1 MTDHQI
7 FSQKSSFQDASP
19 AWCSLSLRSTPA
31 HTNWMCIVVCVLF
44 SSISLQVM
52 TRQAFADQPTET
64 EIVASP
70 VTGSIWFDDDAGELI
85 PVEVSDQQTDTDNRD
100 SRWTGVSRN
109 KAKPAPAAPA
119 AGANGGFTIARL
131 IGWLMLAGLLVGIVS
146 LLAWVFAN
154 SDFDFTPGNVEQ
166 SLLTGEQ
173 LDRQTRQR
181 MEHLPEA
188 LRDTSVN
195 PRAQAERLM
204 ESGQYN
210 EAVIYLY
217 GHQLLLLDRV
227 HWLRLARG
235 KTNSRYVRET
245 KRSQPD
251 AGNQLQQTVSAFER
265 AYFGRHEISKDEFQ
279 RLWQTNAVLEQ
290 EIQAADSV
298 RKPGAA

>member
-1 MTDHQI
+1 MIDRRISRNQSLPT
-7 FSQKSSFQDASP
+7 ASP
-19 AWCSLSLRSTPA
+19 SWHSIHQRSTPA
-31 HTNWMCIVVCVLF
+31 QTNWMCIVACVVF
-44 SSISLQVM
+44 SSISLQPL
-52 TRQAFADQPTET
+52 THQTFAAQPAAAES
-64 EIVASP
+64 VDSP
-70 VTGSIWFDDDAGELI
+70 VSGSIWFDEDARELI
-85 PVEVSDQQTDTDNRD
+85 PVEVSDQQTDTDNRN
-100 SRWTGVSRN
+100 SRWTGVSTN
-109 KAKPAPAAPA
+109 KAKATPAAPA
-119 AGANGGFTIARL
+119 TTPTTGLTIARL
-131 IGWLMLAGLLVGIVS
+131 FGWLMLAALLIGLVS
-146 LLAWVFAN
+146 LLAWVFSN

-204 ESGQYN
+204 QAGQYN

-251 AGNQLQQTVSAFER
+251 AGNRLQQTVSAFER
-265 AYFGRHEISKDEFQ
+265 AYFGRHEISQAEFQ
-279 RLWQTNAVLEQ
+279 RLWETNAVLEQ
-290 EIQAADSV
+290 SIQAADSV
-298 RKPGAA
+298 RKTGAA

>member
-1 MTDHQI
+1 MTDRRISRNQ
-7 FSQKSSFQDASP
+7 SLPNASP
-19 AWCSLSLRSTPA
+19 ILHSIRLLSTPA
-31 HTNWMCIVVCVLF
+31 QTNWMCIVACVVF
-44 SSISLQVM
+44 SSISLQPL
-52 TRQAFADQPTET
+52 THQTFADQPAAAGS
-64 EIVASP
+64 VDSP
-70 VTGSIWFDDDAGELI
+70 VSGSIWFDEDAGELI
-85 PVEVSDQQTDTDNRD
+85 PVEVSDQQTDTDNRN
-100 SRWTGVSRN
+100 SRWTGVSTN
-109 KAKPAPAAPA
+109 NAKATPAAPA
-119 AGANGGFTIARL
+119 TAPTTGLTIARL
-131 IGWLMLAGLLVGIVS
+131 FGWLMLAALLIGLVS
-146 LLAWVFAN
+146 LLAWVFSN
-154 SDFDFTPGNVEQ
+154 SDVEQ

-204 ESGQYN
+204 QAGQCN

-251 AGNQLQQTVSAFER
+251 AGNRLQQTVSAFER
-265 AYFGRHEISKDEFQ
+265 AYFGRHEISQAEFQ
-279 RLWQTNAVLEQ
+279 RLWETNAVLEQ
-290 EIQAADSV
+290 SIQAADSV
-298 RKPGAA
+298 RKTGAA